1 MSLSEYYDSKGGP
14 EAYLGTTTPGFPNY
28 FILMGANTA
37 TGHASVI
44 FSEEVQ
50 VRVVVSYRA
59 SKSEQL
65 YPDKLL
71 PAADEARHREESVV
85 VRSPAVGS

>member
-1 MSLSEYYDSKGGP
+1 MTLSEYYDSKGGP

-50 VRVVVSYRA
+50 VRVVVVSYQA
-59 SKSEQL
+59 SNSERTL
-65 YPDKLL
+65 SRLIT
-71 PAADEARHREESVV
+71 SC
-85 VRSPAVGS
+85 S